1 MSINVALD
9 GPSGA
14 GKSTIAKAAAKKLE
28 YVYVDTGALYRSIA
42 LYLIEHKVD
51 LDNIDDIKSSLS
63 GIDLK
68 LAYVDG
74 SQRVML
80 CGKDVSDK
88 IRTPEISM
96 GASKVSAVPAVREF
110 LFDLQQNIAKE
121 NNIIM
126 DGRDIGTVVLP
137 DADVK
142 IYLTASAEERANR
155 RFKELQ
161 EKGDKST
168 YDEVLADIKQRDYN
182 DMHREIAPL
191 KKADDAVEVDTTKL
205 DLQESIDAIYNTVLS
220 VLKKKLKNDDGND
233 NNAENKIK
241 SSFSRELP
249 KINPVD
255 RNHRLS
261 HFRMFWYNILR
272 YIVLFIYHIFYNLK
286 FVGKE
291 NIPKDGSY
299 IFASNHRS
307 FADPVLISLPTRVPF
322 SFMAKE
328 ELFNQN
334 IFFTWLIKAF
344 GAFPVTRGKGD
355 TSAIDMSLERL
366 NKGFNLVIFPEG
378 TRSKDGRVGKGKT
391 GVALIAAIAQVPVI
405 PVGIIFEGKLKFRKK
420 IVVKFGKAISPEEL
434 NVADTSPRELKK
446 LKTTI
451 MNEIVDLVE
460 TDNPYIND
468 YDNN

>member
-1 MSINVALD
+1 MSINIALD

-42 LYLIEHKVD
+42 LYLVEHKVNS
-51 LDNIDDIKSSLS
+51 DNIEDVKSALS
-63 GIDLK
+63 GVDLK

-80 CGKDVSDK
+80 CGEDVSDK

-96 GASKVSAVPAVREF
+96 GASKVSAIPAVREF

-137 DADVK
+137 NADVK

-191 KKADDAVEVDTTKL
+191 KKADDAIEVDTTNL
-205 DLQESIDAIYNTVLS
+205 NLQESVDAIYNTVVS
-220 VLKKKLKNDDGND
+220 EIKKKLKNSDKS
-233 NNAENKIK
+233 NNNSETSVK
-241 SSFSRELP
+241 SGFSRELP

-255 RNHRLS
+255 RSHRLS
-261 HFRMFWYNILR
+261 HFRMFWYNLLR
-272 YIVLFIYHIFYNLK
+272 YIVLFVYHIFYNLK

-291 NIPKDGSY
+291 NIPRDGSY

-328 ELFNQN
+328 ELFEQN
-334 IFFTWLIKAF
+334 IFFKWLIKAF

-434 NVADTSPRELKK
+434 NVADTSPKELKK

-451 MNEIVDLVE
+451 MKEIVDLVE
-460 TDNPYIND
+460 TDNPYIN
-468 YDNN
+468 NSENK

>member
-14 GKSTIAKAAAKKLE
+14 GKSTIAKSVAKKLE

-42 LYLIEHKVD
+42 LYLIEHEID
-51 LDNIDDIKSSLS
+51 LDNADDIKSSLK
-63 GIDLK
+63 GIELK

-80 CGKDVSDK
+80 CGEDVSDK

-96 GASKVSAVPAVREF
+96 GASKVSAVPCVREF

-137 DADVK
+137 NADVK

-168 YDEVLADIKQRDYN
+168 YEEVLADIKQRDYN

-191 KKADDAVEVDTTKL
+191 KKADDAIEVDTTSFNL
-205 DLQESIDAIYNTVLS
+205 DESVDAIYNTIVS
-220 VLKKKLKNDDGND
+220 VLKKKINSSNDDDKNSQD
-233 NNAENKIK
+233 KDKK
-241 SSFSRELP
+241 SSSREFP

-255 RNHRLS
+255 RSNRLS
-261 HFRMFWYNILR
+261 HFRMFWYSLLR
-272 YIVLFIYHIFYNLK
+272 PIVLLIYHIFYNLK

-328 ELFNQN
+328 ELFKQN

-405 PVGIIFEGKLKFRKK
+405 PVGIVFEGKLKFRKK
-420 IVVKFGKAISPEEL
+420 VVVKFGKAILPDEL
-434 NVADTSPRELKK
+434 NITDTSPRELKK
-446 LKTTI
+446 LKLTI

-460 TDNPYIND
+460 TDNPYINKLEND
-468 YDNN
+468 

>member
-1 MSINVALD
+1 MSINIALD

-14 GKSTIAKAAAKKLE
+14 GKSTIAKAVAKKLE

-42 LYLIEHKVD
+42 FYLFEHRID
-51 LDNIDDIKSSLS
+51 LDNVDDVKSALN

-68 LAYVDG
+68 LAYVEG
-74 SQRVML
+74 SQRVLL
-80 CGKDVSDK
+80 CGEDVSEK

-96 GASKVSAVPAVREF
+96 GASRVSAIPKVREF
-110 LFDLQQNIAKE
+110 LFDLQQDIAKE

-142 IYLTASAEERANR
+142 IFLTASAEERARR

-182 DMHREIAPL
+182 DMHRDIAPL
-191 KKADDAVEVDTTKL
+191 KRADDAIEVDTTSLNL
-205 DLQESIDAIYNTVLS
+205 DESIEAIYNTIIKELE
-220 VLKKKLKNDDGND
+220 KKTD
-233 NNAENKIK
+233 N
-241 SSFSRELP
+241 SD
-249 KINPVD
+249 KINEDVSKGRNNSSNGYLRGLDVRPVD
-255 RNHRLS
+255 RGNKLPRLN
-261 HFRMFWYNILR
+261 MLWYGFLR
-272 YIVLFIYHIFYNLK
+272 RLILFIYHIVYNLK
-286 FVGKE
+286 YVGKE

-307 FADPVLISLPTRVPF
+307 YADPVLISLPVRVPF

-328 ELFNQN
+328 ELFKQN
-334 IFFTWLIKAF
+334 IFFTFLIKRL

-355 TSAIDMSLERL
+355 TSAIDMSIKCL
-366 NKGFNLVIFPEG
+366 NKGRNLVIFPEG

-405 PVGIIFEGKLKFRKK
+405 PVGIIFEGKLRFRKK
-420 IVVKFGKAISPEEL
+420 VVVKFGKAISPTESNL
-434 NVADTSPRELKK
+434 SKNDFRDIKIIKQNIMKK
-446 LKTTI
+446 IK
-451 MNEIVDLVE
+451 DLVE
-460 TDNPYIND
+460 ND
-468 YDNN
+468 RS

>member
-1 MSINVALD
+1 MSINIALD

-14 GKSTIAKAAAKKLE
+14 GKSTIAKAVAKRLE

-42 LYLIEHKVD
+42 LYLIQNGVD
-51 LDNIDDIKSSLS
+51 LNSETDIKSAFKEIRLNLEY
-63 GIDLK
+63 I
-68 LAYVDG
+68 DG

-80 CGKDVSDK
+80 CGNDVSDK

-96 GASKVSAVPAVREF
+96 GASKVSAVPCVREF
-110 LFDLQQNIAKE
+110 LFELQQNIAKE

-137 DADVK
+137 NADVK
-142 IYLTASAEERANR
+142 IYLTASAEERAGR
-155 RFKELQ
+155 RFKELR

-168 YDEVLADIKQRDYN
+168 YEEVLADIKQRDYN

-191 KKADDAVEVDTTKL
+191 KKADDAVEVDTTSFNL
-205 DLQESIDAIYNTVLS
+205 EESIDAIYNTIVS
-220 VLKKKLKNDDGND
+220 ELKKKINSFDDNDKNKED
-233 NNAENKIK
+233 KTKK
-241 SSFSRELP
+241 SSSRELP

-255 RNHRLS
+255 RSSRLS
-261 HFRMFWYNILR
+261 HFRMFWYSILR
-272 YIVLFIYHIFYNLK
+272 PIVLLIYHIFYNLK
-286 FVGKE
+286 FIGTE

-328 ELFNQN
+328 ELFKQN

-355 TSAIDMSLERL
+355 SSAIDMSLERL

-405 PVGIIFEGKLKFRKK
+405 PVGIVFDGKLKFRKK
-420 IVVKFGKAISPEEL
+420 VVVKFGKAISPEEL
-434 NVADTSPRELKK
+434 NIVDTGPKELKRLK
-446 LKTTI
+446 LTI
-451 MNEIVDLVE
+451 MNQIIDLVE
-460 TDNPYIND
+460 TDNPYINKSEND
-468 YDNN
+468 

>member
-14 GKSTIAKAAAKKLE
+14 GKSTIAKAVAKKLE

-51 LDNIDDIKSSLS
+51 LDNTDDIKSALN
-63 GIDLK
+63 GIELK
-68 LAYVDG
+68 LTYVDG

-80 CGKDVSDK
+80 CGEDVSDK

-137 DADVK
+137 NADVK
-142 IYLTASAEERANR
+142 IFLTASAEERANR
-155 RFKELQ
+155 RFKELK

-168 YDEVLADIKQRDYN
+168 YDEVLADIKLRDYN
-182 DMHREIAPL
+182 DMNREIAPL
-191 KKADDAVEVDTTKL
+191 KKSDDAVEVDTTSL
-205 DLQESIDAIYNTVLS
+205 NLEESVDKIYNTVIS
-220 VLKKKLKNDDGND
+220 ELKKKLKKTDDRND
-233 NNAENKIK
+233 NNTNDEK
-241 SSFSRELP
+241 SKYSSRKLP
-249 KINPVD
+249 EINPVD
-255 RNHRLS
+255 RSNKLS
-261 HFRMFWYNILR
+261 NFRMFWYSILR
-272 YIVLFIYHIFYNLK
+272 PIVLLIYHIFYNLK

-420 IVVKFGKAISPEEL
+420 VVVKFGKAISPEQL
-434 NVADTSPRELKK
+434 NVSDTSPKELKK
-446 LKTTI
+446 LKLTI

-460 TDNPYIND
+460 TDNPYINSSEK
-468 YDNN
+468 

>member
-14 GKSTIAKAAAKKLE
+14 GKSTIAKAVAKKLK

-42 LYLIEHKVD
+42 LYFIEHEVD
-51 LDNIDDIKSSLS
+51 SNSIEDIKSALNK
-63 GIDLK
+63 IELK

-74 SQRVML
+74 SQRVMM
-80 CGKDVSDK
+80 CGEDVSDK

-96 GASKVSAVPAVREF
+96 VASKVSAVPAVREF

-137 DADVK
+137 NADVK
-142 IYLTASAEERANR
+142 IFLTASAEERANR
-155 RFKELQ
+155 RFKELR

-182 DMHREIAPL
+182 DMNREIAPL
-191 KKADDAVEVDTTKL
+191 KKADDSVEVDTTSL
-205 DLQESIDAIYNTVLS
+205 NLEESVDTIYNTVIS
-220 VLKKKLKNDDGND
+220 ELKKKLKNSD
-233 NNAENKIK
+233 NNTDDKK
-241 SSFSRELP
+241 TRGFSRELP

-255 RNHRLS
+255 RSNRLS
-261 HFRMFWYNILR
+261 HFRMFWYSILR
-272 YIVLFIYHIFYNLK
+272 PIVLLIYHIFYNLK

-328 ELFNQN
+328 ELFKQN

-405 PVGIIFEGKLKFRKK
+405 PVGIVFEGKLKFRKK
-420 IVVKFGKAISPEEL
+420 VVVKFGKAISTEEL
-434 NVADTSPRELKK
+434 NVSDTSPKELKK
-446 LKTTI
+446 LKLTI

-460 TDNPYIND
+460 TDNPYINKSE
-468 YDNN
+468 NE

>member
-14 GKSTIAKAAAKKLE
+14 GKSTIAKAVAKKLE

-42 LYLIEHKVD
+42 LYFIEHKVD
-51 LDNIDDIKSSLS
+51 LDTIDDIKSALNK
-63 GIDLK
+63 IELK
-68 LAYVDG
+68 LVYVDG
-74 SQRVML
+74 SQRVMM
-80 CGKDVSDK
+80 CGEDVSDK

-137 DADVK
+137 NADVK
-142 IYLTASAEERANR
+142 IFLTASAEERANR
-155 RFKELQ
+155 RFKELR

-168 YDEVLADIKQRDYN
+168 FDEVLADIKQRDYN
-182 DMHREIAPL
+182 DMNREIAPL
-191 KKADDAVEVDTTKL
+191 KKADDAVEVDTTSL
-205 DLQESIDAIYNTVLS
+205 NLEESVDAIYNTVIS
-220 VLKKKLKNDDGND
+220 ELKKKLKNSD
-233 NNAENKIK
+233 NNTDDKKARG
-241 SSFSRELP
+241 FLRELP

-255 RNHRLS
+255 RSNRLS
-261 HFRMFWYNILR
+261 HFRMFWYSILR
-272 YIVLFIYHIFYNLK
+272 PIVLLIYHIFYNLK

-328 ELFNQN
+328 ELFKQN

-405 PVGIIFEGKLKFRKK
+405 PVGIVFEGKLKFRKK
-420 IVVKFGKAISPEEL
+420 VVVKFGKAISPEEL
-434 NVADTSPRELKK
+434 NVSDTSPKELKK
-446 LKTTI
+446 LKLTI

-460 TDNPYIND
+460 TDNPYINKSE
-468 YDNN
+468 NE

>member
-14 GKSTIAKAAAKKLE
+14 GKSTIAKAVAKKLE

-42 LYLIEHKVD
+42 LYFIEHEVD
-51 LDNIDDIKSSLS
+51 SDNIEDIKSALNK
-63 GIDLK
+63 IELK
-68 LAYVDG
+68 LSYVDG
-74 SQRVML
+74 SQRVMM
-80 CGKDVSDK
+80 CGEDVSDK

-96 GASKVSAVPAVREF
+96 VASKVSAVPAVREF

-137 DADVK
+137 NADVK
-142 IYLTASAEERANR
+142 IFLTASAEERANR
-155 RFKELQ
+155 RFKELR

-182 DMHREIAPL
+182 DMNREIAPL
-191 KKADDAVEVDTTKL
+191 KKADDSVEVDTTSL
-205 DLQESIDAIYNTVLS
+205 NLEESVDTIYNTVIS
-220 VLKKKLKNDDGND
+220 ELKKKLKNSD
-233 NNAENKIK
+233 NNTDDKK
-241 SSFSRELP
+241 TRGFSRELP

-255 RNHRLS
+255 RSNRLS
-261 HFRMFWYNILR
+261 HFRMFWYSILR
-272 YIVLFIYHIFYNLK
+272 PIVLLIYHIFYNLK

-328 ELFNQN
+328 ELFKQN
-334 IFFTWLIKAF
+334 IFFAWLIKAF

-405 PVGIIFEGKLKFRKK
+405 PVGIVFEGKLKFRKK
-420 IVVKFGKAISPEEL
+420 VVVKFGKAISTEEL
-434 NVADTSPRELKK
+434 NVSDTSPKELKK
-446 LKTTI
+446 LKLTI

-460 TDNPYIND
+460 TDNPYINKSE
-468 YDNN
+468 NE

>member
-1 MSINVALD
+1 MSINIALD

-14 GKSTIAKAAAKKLE
+14 GKSTIAKAVAKRLE

-42 LYLIEHKVD
+42 LYLIQNSVD
-51 LDNIDDIKSSLS
+51 INNEKDIHSALNNI
-63 GIDLK
+63 K
-68 LAYVDG
+68 LNLEYIDG

-80 CGKDVSDK
+80 CGNDVSDK

-96 GASKVSAVPAVREF
+96 GASKVSAVPCVREF
-110 LFDLQQNIAKE
+110 LFELQQNIAKE

-137 DADVK
+137 NADVK
-142 IYLTASAEERANR
+142 IYLTASAKERADR
-155 RFKELQ
+155 RFKELR

-168 YDEVLADIKQRDYN
+168 YEEVLSDIKQRDYN

-191 KKADDAVEVDTTKL
+191 KKADDAVEVDTTSFTL
-205 DLQESIDAIYNTVLS
+205 EESIDAIYNTIVS
-220 VLKKKLKNDDGND
+220 ELKKKINIFDDNDKDS
-233 NNAENKIK
+233 EYKTKK
-241 SSFSRELP
+241 SSLRELP

-255 RNHRLS
+255 RSSRLS
-261 HFRMFWYNILR
+261 HFRMFWYSILR
-272 YIVLFIYHIFYNLK
+272 PIVLLIYHIFYNLK
-286 FVGKE
+286 FIGTE

-328 ELFNQN
+328 ELFKQN

-405 PVGIIFEGKLKFRKK
+405 PVGIVFDGKLNFRKK
-420 IVVKFGKAISPEEL
+420 VVVKFGKAILPEEL
-434 NVADTSPRELKK
+434 NIIDTSPKELKRLK
-446 LKTTI
+446 LTI
-451 MNEIVDLVE
+451 MNKITDLVE
-460 TDNPYIND
+460 TDNPYINKSEND
-468 YDNN
+468 